1 VHPGVLVA
9 KVGYFGVKSAK
20 VLREQMAWAHQ
31 HLLKWVRAKHAFF
44 LTRLYKIKH
53 CRATQPLTPRPVS
66 CDRRTPYDPQ
76 TDRRQTDR
84 QAGRQTVA
92 TTIK

>member
-1 VHPGVLVA
+1 MHPGVLVA

-44 LTRLYKIKH
+44 LIFTETLYALELPS
-53 CRATQPLTPRPVS
+53 R
-66 CDRRTPYDPQ
+66 
-76 TDRRQTDR
+76 
-84 QAGRQTVA
+84 
-92 TTIK
+92 